1 MQKFLSSLVGDF
13 SGEQGGLSKTFEL
26 KLSWMISLCLTRN
39 SMSITVFQKFL
50 LIFLIYNLQNKE
62 HFILSFPD
70 PMHKSGDTTCFM
82 KSFGSVLSF

>member
-1 MQKFLSSLVGDF
+1 MQTFLSSLFGDV

-26 KLSWMISLCLTRN
+26 KLSWIRSLYLTSN

-62 HFILSFPD
+62 HFILAFPD
-70 PMHKSGDTTCFM
+70 PMHKSGDTAWFM
-82 KSFGSVLSF
+82 KSFGFVLSF